1 MLLFPVSFL
10 SGLIWTIS
18 GGYPMGAQN
27 KSTNYRTLYRLNRAF
42 DIALEQVREL
52 GRAGMLSRKMLRT
65 YEAFTQELQADIN
78 GQALNTLE
86 TIEADDWAKHGRVRN
101 RIEKEIKKVP

>member
-1 MLLFPVSFL
+1 M
-10 SGLIWTIS
+10 
-18 GGYPMGAQN
+18 AAH

-52 GRAGMLSRKMLRT
+52 GRVGMLSRKMLRT

-78 GQALNTLE
+78 VQVLDIVE
-86 TIEADDWAKHGRVRN
+86 TIEAADWARFGKVRN
-101 RIEKEIKKVP
+101 RIEREIKKVPR

>member
-1 MLLFPVSFL
+1 MA
-10 SGLIWTIS
+10 
-18 GGYPMGAQN
+18 AQN

-52 GRAGMLSRKMLRT
+52 GRAGLLSRKMLRT

-78 GQALNTLE
+78 GQALDTLE
-86 TIEADDWAKHGRVRN
+86 TREAADWDKFGKVRN
-101 RIEKEIKKVP
+101 RIEREIRKVPR